1 LGPCSWRDQPAPNGA
16 AMPPFV
22 KQEDE
27 VAGFESEAKKEE
39 EDHFRDPQKESVVML
54 CNVGQVRPPRPP
66 PVQKSARCAVR
77 RPGRRQRCAQPGL
90 LTPAWSA
97 APVDQRRWRAS

>member
-1 LGPCSWRDQPAPNGA
+1 MRDQPAAAPNGA

-54 CNVGQVRPPRPP
+54 CNVGQVRPPRAPRRLS
-66 PVQKSARCAVR
+66 KKIARCAVR
-77 RPGRRQRCAQPGL
+77 S
-90 LTPAWSA
+90 PAF
-97 APVDQRRWRAS
+97 

>member
-1 LGPCSWRDQPAPNGA
+1 MSLSTTHGRRIHLGQRRVGALLAALRDQPAPNGA

-54 CNVGQVRPPRPP
+54 CNVGQVRPPRAPP
-66 PVQKSARCAVR
+66 RLSKKIARCAVR
-77 RPGRRQRCAQPGL
+77 S
-90 LTPAWSA
+90 PAF
-97 APVDQRRWRAS
+97 